1 MILTLRKKNAAN
13 SFEKD
18 FLKLMIYSVY
28 DKTMENLQKRI
39 NARLVTNENFFF
51 KYTSKPTD
59 ITHKIFGKNY
69 AASHEIR
76 PVLTLNKPNYVGFTA
91 LELTK
96 WLMYDFH
103 YNFVKNHFD
112 AELLFTDTG
121 SLAYE
126 II

>member
-18 FLKLMIYSVY
+18 FFKLMIHSVY

-39 NARLVTNENFFF
+39 NARLVTNEKNFL

-59 ITHKIFGKNY
+59 VTYKIFGKND
-69 AASHEIR
+69 AVSHEIR
-76 PVLTLNKPNYVGFTA
+76 PVLTLNKLNYVGFTA
-91 LELTK
+91 LELSK

-103 YNFVKNHFD
+103 YNFVKNH
-112 AELLFTDTG
+112 EC
-121 SLAYE
+121 
-126 II
+126 